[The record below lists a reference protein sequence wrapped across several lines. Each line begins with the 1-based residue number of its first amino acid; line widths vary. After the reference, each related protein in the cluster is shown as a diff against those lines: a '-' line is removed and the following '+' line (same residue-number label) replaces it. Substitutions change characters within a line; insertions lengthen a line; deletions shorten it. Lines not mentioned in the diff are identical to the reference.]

1 MRACSFVCIIIFII
15 IIIDQFYRGL
25 DYGKLFM
32 GGFILVAIW
41 TDCSKWFLRKYK
53 KKVLH
58 YWR

>member
-1 MRACSFVCIIIFII
+1 MRPCCFICIIICIL

-41 TDCSKWFLRKYK
+41 TDSSKWMLRKYK
-53 KKVLH
+53 KTIRH
-58 YWR
+58 H